1 MLNDDFY
8 RNIFLGIVRV
18 IGDTRGTSKIGATLL
33 RQGVAV
39 KWQQFSRSALGA
51 YSRKCGLR

>member
-33 RQGVAV
+33 PEGVAV

-51 YSRKCGLR
+51 Y